1 MAGTYPAHKV
11 EFAPGIDSSVV
22 PAGGDW
28 VEITSQVFEWATKFG
43 TEDEF
48 TQPGAGTA
56 DLWLDNS
63 DGDFDPD
70 NTTGPYYGEL
80 LPFMWFRILAGTT
93 TANTD
98 VFYAQVDLNGFQV
111 GASQY
116 ADSVVKVHLVDW
128 SEALANA
135 DLPASV
141 YEVEI
146 GADAPALWWR
156 LGETDGTQATDA
168 SGNGRHGTY
177 GGGATANATDGIVLN
192 DEDKAIA
199 FDGDDDVVTFG
210 WYTLGNTFSIE
221 FWIRAE
227 AQPGAPAVAALIQPS
242 GDVYTGGIVIAEES
256 GSGGHLTYRYWNPAT
271 GGLTCEYESNIDVF
285 DGERH
290 HIVITQSGATTNLY
304 VDTLENKTLNSGSAT
319 NITWGS
325 MHVAVGSD
333 DHAPFTRHVADQGA
347 FLAATIDEF
356 AIYPTVLSSG
366 RVFDHF
372 IEGLSAWSI
381 DYTSE
386 RVTRILDLVDH
397 PASQRNI
404 NQGQSR
410 MAPAQLGGNA
420 WSTLQDIAK
429 AEGGAVYIDHQD
441 AGKLRFIDRRH
452 RWEAAASLTSQVTIG
467 DGGGAQVPAAS
478 IDLADD
484 RIINHVVM
492 QRVGGA
498 EVVVED
504 TTSQATYRRRSLS
517 ETGLQYQ
524 YDNESQARAERIVAE
539 KKDRHRRVRSVTLE
553 PRKSSHL
560 AWNQVFAR
568 KINDRVE
575 VKWQPPYG
583 GLRRYAAWIIGIAH
597 RWHHQSGLRT
607 TFWLAPV
614 PFDTEPNDEP
624 YWIAGT
630 SLAGVS
636 TRPGY

>member
-28 VEITSQVFEWATKFG
+28 VELTSQVFEWATKFG

-70 NTTGPYYGEL
+70 NTTGPYYGDL
-80 LPFMWFRILAGTT
+80 QPFMWFRILAGTT

-146 GADAPALWWR
+146 GDDAPALWWR
-156 LGETDGTQATDA
+156 LGETDGTQASDA

-177 GGGATANATDGIVLN
+177 EGSATENSTEGIILV
-192 DEDKAIA
+192 DDDKAIA
-199 FDGDDDVVTFG
+199 FDGVDDVVFATG

-227 AQPGAPAVAALIQPS
+227 PQPGRPAVVCLIAEGGS
-242 GDVYTGGIVIAEES
+242 GGIVIGEEVS
-256 GSGGHLTYRYWNPAT
+256 SGGHISYRYWS
-271 GGLTCEYESNIDVF
+271 GGSGLTCEYESTIDVF

-290 HIVITQSGATTNLY
+290 HVVITQSGATTNLY
-304 VDTLENKTLNSGSAT
+304 VDSFENKTLEFGSPT
-319 NITWGS
+319 NITWGA
-325 MHVAVGSD
+325 MHAAVGSD
-333 DHAPFTRHVADQGA
+333 DHFEGTRHVGGQGA

-356 AIYPTVLSSG
+356 AIYPTALSSG
-366 RVFDHF
+366 RVLDHF
-372 IEGLSAWSI
+372 LEGLAAWAL

-404 NQGQSR
+404 NQGQSQ
-410 MAPAQLGGNA
+410 MLPAQLGGNA
-420 WSTLQDIAK
+420 WATLVDIAK
-429 AEGGAVYIDHQD
+429 AENGVVYIDHQD

-452 RWEAAASLTSQVTIG
+452 RWEAAASLTAQVTIG
-467 DGGGAQVPAAS
+467 DGGGAQVPAAA

-484 RIINHVVM
+484 RIINYAVM
-492 QRVGGA
+492 QREGGA

-517 ETGLQYQ
+517 ETGLQYL
-524 YDNESQARAERIVAE
+524 YDSESQDRAERIIAE

-553 PRKSSHL
+553 PRKSTHP

-614 PFDTEPNDEP
+614 PFDTEPDDAP

-630 SLAGVS
+630 SLAGVD